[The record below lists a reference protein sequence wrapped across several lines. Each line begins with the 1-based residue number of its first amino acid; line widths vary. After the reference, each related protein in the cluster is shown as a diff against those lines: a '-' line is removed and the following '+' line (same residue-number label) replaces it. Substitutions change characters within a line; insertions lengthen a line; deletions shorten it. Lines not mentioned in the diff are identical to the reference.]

1 MTTLD
6 RLRKELTDLKADA
19 RRVHEESPNDY
30 DAGRYEGFKQAIEAL
45 DLLVERWEKQPA
57 ECSQSREN
65 D

>member
-30 DAGRYEGFKQAIEAL
+30 DAGRYEGLKQAVEAL
-45 DLLVERWEKQPA
+45 DLIA
-57 ECSQSREN
+57 TREHV
-65 D
+65 